1 MKPNPDD
8 IVLPEPSAEASA
20 HSARVV
26 ERIAHEI
33 ANSPSASIS
42 FARYMELALY
52 AAGLGYYSAGARKF
66 GEAGDFTTAPELSPL
81 FSRCL
86 ARQCSEAMRVC
97 GADTVLELG
106 AGSGVMAAEMLLELE
121 RTDALPARYL
131 IMEVSAD
138 LAERQLE
145 TIKQRAPGLLARVHW
160 LDTLPDADLNA
171 VVVGN
176 EVLDALPVE
185 RFRIGDHGGVEQARV
200 ALEDGRFVERFE
212 AAPDALVHAVRA
224 LEQDL
229 GAPLAPG
236 YSSEIQLQLEPF
248 IRSLAGMLER
258 GVLIFADYGLPRRE
272 YYMEERRMG
281 TLMCH
286 YRHRAHPDAFVLP
299 GLQDITA
306 YVDFTAVADAGVQ
319 AGLSLIG
326 YTSQALFLLG
336 AGLEQLLAQPT
347 QSEVEQIERARQV
360 KLLTLPGEMGERFKF
375 IGLAKGCSVELG
387 GFGLRDL
394 THLL

>member
-8 IVLPEPSAEASA
+8 IALPEPSAAA
-20 HSARVV
+20 CTHSARLV

-33 ANSPSASIS
+33 GLAEDASIS

-52 AAGLGYYSAGARKF
+52 APGLGYYSAGARKF

-86 ARQCSEAMRVC
+86 ARQCAEAMAAC

-121 RTDALPARYL
+121 RINASPARYL

-138 LAERQLE
+138 LAERQVE
-145 TIKQRAPGLLARVHW
+145 TIKQRAPELFARVHW
-160 LDTLPDADLNA
+160 LDTLPDSDLNA

-185 RFRIGDHGGVEQARV
+185 RFRIGDDGSVEQARV
-200 ALEDGRFVERFE
+200 AMADGGFVERFE
-212 AAPDALVHAVRA
+212 PAPEALTHAVRA
-224 LEQDL
+224 LEKDL

-236 YSSEIQLQLEPF
+236 YTSEVQLQLEPF
-248 IRSLAGMLER
+248 IRSLAGMLET

-281 TLMCH
+281 TLLCH
-286 YRHRAHPDAFVLP
+286 YRHRAHPDAFFLP

-306 YVDFTAVADAGVQ
+306 YVDFTAVADAGIE

-336 AGLEQLLAQPT
+336 AGLEHLLAES
-347 QSEVEQIERARQV
+347 SESEIEQLERARQA

-375 IGLAKGCSVELG
+375 IGLAKGCSVELS
-387 GFGLRDL
+387 GFAIRDL

>member
-1 MKPNPDD
+1 
-8 IVLPEPSAEASA
+8 
-20 HSARVV
+20 
-26 ERIAHEI
+26 
-33 ANSPSASIS
+33 
-42 FARYMELALY
+42 MELALY

-86 ARQCSEAMRVC
+86 ARQCAQALTAC
-97 GADTVLELG
+97 GADTLLELG

-121 RTDALPARYL
+121 RIQALPARYL

-138 LAERQLE
+138 LAERQAE
-145 TIKQRAPGLLARVHW
+145 TLAQRAPHLANRVHW

-171 VVVGN
+171 VVIGN

-185 RFRIGDHGGVEQARV
+185 RFRIGDDGSVEQARV
-200 ALEDGRFVERFE
+200 VFDDGDFSEIF
-212 AAPDALVHAVRA
+212 APAPEALVHAVRA
-224 LEQDL
+224 VEKDL

-236 YSSEIQLQLEPF
+236 YTSEILLQLEPF
-248 IRSLAGMLER
+248 VRSLAGMLER
-258 GVLIFADYGLPRRE
+258 GVILFADYGLPRRE
-272 YYMEERRMG
+272 YYLDERRTG

-286 YRHRAHPDAFVLP
+286 YRHRAHPDPFILP

-306 YVDFTAVADAGVQ
+306 YVDFTAVADAGVNSDL
-319 AGLSLIG
+319 ALVG

-336 AGLEQLLAQPT
+336 AGIEKFLAEPAAD
-347 QSEVEQIERARQV
+347 EREQIERARQV

-375 IGLAKGCSVELG
+375 IALAKGCSPELS
-387 GFGLRDL
+387 GFGIRDL
-394 THLL
+394 AHLL